1 MEVGQHL
8 KDEFMEQFIKLFPE
22 KIKFIDLEINRF
34 GNLLEYETIL
44 GRFIL
49 NHINFYKKDEVSIE
63 DFENALNPFR
73 TNYDIFIKYIYLN
86 GKEFEIG
93 DGDDLE
99 AVTYRWVN
107 GKYVATIWLRW
118 WEETGG

>member
-1 MEVGQHL
+1 MEVGEHL
-8 KDEFMEQFIKLFPE
+8 KDEFLEQFIKLFPE
-22 KIKFIDLEINRF
+22 KTKSINLEINRY
-34 GNLLEYETIL
+34 GNLLEYKTIL

-49 NHINFYKKDEVSIE
+49 DHINFYKKDEASIE

-86 GKEFEIG
+86 GMEFEIG

-118 WEETGG
+118 WEN

>member
-8 KDEFMEQFIKLFPE
+8 KDEFHEQFNKLFPE
-22 KIKFIDLEINRF
+22 KTKFIDLEINKY
-34 GNLLEYETIL
+34 GNLLEYKTIS

-49 NHINFYKKDEVSIE
+49 NHINFYKKDEASIE

-99 AVTYRWVN
+99 AVTYRWIN

-118 WEETGG
+118 WEN